1 MKIAGL
7 DIGTTGCKC
16 TVFDEKGQIV
26 YRISRIGIQL
36 EDLASMECVIAV
48 AGGTSK
54 AKAIVSYMK
63 HAPKQTCLITDEGA
77 AKAILKE

>member
-1 MKIAGL
+1 
-7 DIGTTGCKC
+7 
-16 TVFDEKGQIV
+16 
-26 YRISRIGIQL
+26 
-36 EDLASMECVIAV
+36 MECVIAV

-77 AKAILKE
+77 AKAILKEWCFEHYFLK